1 MDPIESLRR
10 LLEAVR
16 KQGADIAPT
25 YSEYLQLAFAIATD
39 CGEAG
44 RGMFHELCAFSPK
57 YRQRDADRLFD
68 SALRDGRGEVHL
80 GTAFHLARQAGVR
93 VEFPAALPENVQNVQ
108 NVQHRFS
115 LTHTCANNKVETAL
129 PPDPD
134 VSDRADPLSA
144 GSDPAIALPFLE
156 EYPWPRLLS
165 EVRRYG
171 KTPAQRDVLFIA
183 SIAAIGACMGK
194 SVRCAYGGKLH
205 SPCLQLFIVA
215 PPASG
220 KGALS
225 FVRKFVELLHQ
236 EIRCQVEKQLNAYR
250 HEKAAYEAMG
260 RKKNEADPPQPPKNR
275 LFIIPGNNT
284 GTGILQ
290 NLIDSDGAGI
300 IFETEADTVSTAI
313 GADYGHWSDTLRK
326 AFDHDPLSY
335 NRRTDREYR
344 EVARS
349 YLSVI
354 LSGTPAQVCPLIPS
368 AENGLFSRQL
378 FYYMPA
384 VRAWQDQFDWSEK
397 DVSGAFEALG
407 REWKSQLDLLRE
419 HGVYDLLLT
428 AEQKAAFNS
437 LFSRLFCEAFR
448 TGGGE
453 MSGSVTRLAV
463 MTCRILSV
471 TAVLRMLEAGGPQS
485 GFPFVRPSSDIPADN
500 LKDGIVTRWEV
511 GVTDADFQAV
521 LALVSPFYRHAMHIL
536 SFLPS
541 SELSRRSGSDRMV
554 FFSFLPESFTRTEML
569 EIADRLGVNSNTA
582 DSWIRRLKK
591 DGLIGYGEEAGSYRK
606 RI

>member
-1 MDPIESLRR
+1 MDNLQSLQR

-80 GTAFHLARQAGVR
+80 GTAFHLAKQAGVE
-93 VEFPAALPENVQNVQ
+93 VEYTAGNVQNLH
-108 NVQHRFS
+108 NLQHGLF
-115 LTHTCANNKVETAL
+115 LTHTCADNKVGNPL
-129 PPDPD
+129 PP
-134 VSDRADPLSA
+134 VSDVQAEPEPLSA
-144 GSDPAIALPFLE
+144 GSEPAIALPFLE
-156 EYPWPRLLS
+156 EYAWPRLLS
-165 EVRRYG
+165 EARRRG
-171 KTPAQRDVLFIA
+171 KTPTQRDVLLIA

-194 SVRCAYGGKLH
+194 TVRCAYGGKLH
-205 SPCLQLFIVA
+205 SPCLQLFIIA

-220 KGALS
+220 KGVLS
-225 FVRKFVELLHQ
+225 FVRKFVELPHR
-236 EIRCQVEKQLNAYR
+236 EIRRQVEKQQNAYR
-250 HEKAAYEAMG
+250 QEKAAYESMG
-260 RKKNEADPPQPPKNR
+260 KKRNEAEPPQPPKNR

-290 NLIDSDGAGI
+290 NLIDSDGEGI

-313 GADYGHWSDTLRK
+313 GSDYGHWSDTLRK

-344 EVARS
+344 ETDRS
-349 YLSVI
+349 YLTVI
-354 LSGTPAQVCPLIPS
+354 LSGTPAQVSPLIPS

-384 VRAWQDQFDWSEK
+384 VRTWQDQFEWSEK
-397 DVSGAFEALG
+397 DVSAAFEALSQ
-407 REWKSQLDLLRE
+407 EWKGQLDLLRQ

-428 AEQKAAFNS
+428 AEQKAAFNKLFES
-437 LFSRLFCEAFR
+437 LFREVFR
-448 TGGGE
+448 TGGEE
-453 MSGSVTRLAV
+453 MASSVTRLAV
-463 MTCRILSV
+463 IICRILSV
-471 TAVLRMLEAGGPQS
+471 IAVLRMLEAGEPRNGHPLL
-485 GFPFVRPSSDIPADN
+485 RPSPDIQADN
-500 LKDGIVTRWEV
+500 LRDGIITRWEV
-511 GVTDADFQAV
+511 EVTDADFRAV
-521 LALVSPFYRHAMHIL
+521 LALVRPFYRHAMHIL

-541 SELSRRSGSDRMV
+541 SELSRRSSSDRLA
-554 FFSFLPESFTRTEML
+554 FFSLLPESFTRAEVM
-569 EIADRLGVNSNTA
+569 EIADRIGLNRNTA
-582 DSWIRRLKK
+582 DSWLRRLKK
-591 DGLIGYGEEAGSYRK
+591 DGLIRQGEEIGTYRK
-606 RI
+606 DT

>member
-1 MDPIESLRR
+1 MDNLQSLQR

-80 GTAFHLARQAGVR
+80 GTAFHLAKQAGVE
-93 VEFPAALPENVQNVQ
+93 VEYTAGNVQNLH
-108 NVQHRFS
+108 NLQHGLF
-115 LTHTCANNKVETAL
+115 LTHTCADNKVENPL
-129 PPDPD
+129 PP
-134 VSDRADPLSA
+134 VSDVQAEPEPLSA
-144 GSDPAIALPFLE
+144 GSEPAIALPFLE
-156 EYPWPRLLS
+156 EYAWPHLLS
-165 EVRRYG
+165 EARRRG
-171 KTPAQRDVLFIA
+171 KTPTQRDVLLIA

-194 SVRCAYGGKLH
+194 TVRCAYGGKLH
-205 SPCLQLFIVA
+205 SPCLQLFIIA

-220 KGALS
+220 KGVLS
-225 FVRKFVELLHQ
+225 FVRKFVELPHR
-236 EIRCQVEKQLNAYR
+236 EIRRQVEKQQNAYR
-250 HEKAAYEAMG
+250 QEKAAYESMG
-260 RKKNEADPPQPPKNR
+260 KKRNEAEPPQPPKNR

-290 NLIDSDGAGI
+290 NLIDSNGEGI

-313 GADYGHWSDTLRK
+313 GSDYGHWSDTLRK

-344 EVARS
+344 ETDRS
-349 YLSVI
+349 YLTVI
-354 LSGTPAQVCPLIPS
+354 LSGTPAQVSPLIPS

-384 VRAWQDQFDWSEK
+384 VRTWQDQFEWSEK
-397 DVSGAFEALG
+397 DVSAAFEALSQ
-407 REWKSQLDLLRE
+407 EWKGQLDLLRQ

-428 AEQKAAFNS
+428 AEQKAAFNKLFES
-437 LFSRLFCEAFR
+437 LFREVFR
-448 TGGGE
+448 TGGEE
-453 MSGSVTRLAV
+453 MASSVTRLAV
-463 MTCRILSV
+463 IICRILSV
-471 TAVLRMLEAGGPQS
+471 IAVLRMLEAGEPRNGHPLL
-485 GFPFVRPSSDIPADN
+485 RPSPDIQADN
-500 LKDGIVTRWEV
+500 LRDGIITRWEV
-511 GVTDADFQAV
+511 EVTDADFRAV
-521 LALVSPFYRHAMHIL
+521 LALVRPFYRHAMHIL

-541 SELSRRSGSDRMV
+541 SELSRRSSSDRLA
-554 FFSFLPESFTRTEML
+554 FFSLLPESFTRAEVM
-569 EIADRLGVNSNTA
+569 EIADRIGLNRNTA
-582 DSWIRRLKK
+582 DSWLRRLKK
-591 DGLIGYGEEAGSYRK
+591 DGLIRQGEEIGTYRK
-606 RI
+606 DT